1 MIYIYI
7 YINLKA
13 PAKFVQAGFL
23 EDYSKAEHCFA
34 LTFNLF
40 WFYLYTEKQTLVCMH
55 KYVRMISS

>member
-23 EDYSKAEHCFA
+23 EDYSKAEHWATLC
-34 LTFNLF
+34 NLF
-40 WFYLYTEKQTLVCMH
+40 CIDF
-55 KYVRMISS
+55 